1 MKLPDVTD
9 VGTRLPNAVRG
20 QPSYPTSNPAANA
33 LQGFGSTLAS
43 VGFNAALKE
52 NTEADKTRA
61 LGVQS
66 RFLQFE
72 DEWSKASVDRA
83 EMVTPGAAGFTE
95 SLKKDYAAAAKAFFK
110 SVPEEDQ
117 PVYY

>member
-33 LQGFGSTLAS
+33 LQGFGNTLAS
-43 VGFNAALKE
+43 VGFNAAEKA
-52 NTEADKTRA
+52 NNEADKTRA

-95 SLKKDYAAAAKAFFK
+95 SLKKDYASAAKAFFK
-110 SVPEEDQ
+110 SVPAEEQ
-117 PVYY
+117 PV